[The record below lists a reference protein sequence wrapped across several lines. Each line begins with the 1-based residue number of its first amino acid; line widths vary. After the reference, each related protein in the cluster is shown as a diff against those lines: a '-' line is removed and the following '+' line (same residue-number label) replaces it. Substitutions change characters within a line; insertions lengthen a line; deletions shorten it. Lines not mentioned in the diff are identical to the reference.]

1 MNTLS
6 DSVLYKLKFNIHL
19 TEINSSITS
28 AIITSAIITGDAH
41 NEIYGGV
48 CSPVFQAT
56 PRIMTESLK
65 NVIRSK
71 NEYST

>member
-6 DSVLYKLKFNIHL
+6 DSVLYKSKFNIHL
-19 TEINSSITS
+19 TETNSSITS
-28 AIITSAIITGDAH
+28 ATISGDAH